1 MQTARAHFDGKQ
13 ILLDEPLDLKESDK
27 LLVMVLD
34 KNTDELSFSE
44 FEQANLTDIVDDD
57 FLSKEEINHYLS
69 LR

>member
-1 MQTARAHFDGKQ
+1 MQTARAHFDGQK
-13 ILLDEPLDLKESDK
+13 ILLDEPLILKESDK

-34 KNTDELSFSE
+34 EKSDDLPSSDLEKAQLADTAE
-44 FEQANLTDIVDDD
+44 DD

>member
-13 ILLDEPLDLKESDK
+13 ILLDEPLNLKESDK